1 MYRNKQKLNPRRI
14 HIMNIGEELRKT
26 RNLKGY
32 TMKYLADNAGISQAL
47 VSQIERN
54 VVDPSLKTLRAILR
68 VLDTELATFFL
79 YDSSTPEVVFARKNR
94 TKMQLKNPKLIAEN
108 LVDPTITKRMQPLR
122 LIIPNN
128 EAFTKNDYKHT
139 GEEFGFVLTGTG
151 TIKLKNKLNDYHI
164 KVGDTFYIPSHL
176 FDRIE
181 NNGKDDLEIIWVA
194 TPPTM

>member
-1 MYRNKQKLNPRRI
+1 
-14 HIMNIGEELRKT
+14 MNIGEELRKI
-26 RNLKGY
+26 RNGKGY

-94 TKMQLKNPKLIAEN
+94 TKMTLKNQKIIAEN
-108 LVDPTITKRMQPLR
+108 LVDATLTKKMQPLR
-122 LIIPNN
+122 LVIPNN
-128 EAFTKNDYKHT
+128 EAFTKNDYKNT
-139 GEEFGFVLTGTG
+139 GEEFGFVASGTG
-151 TIKLKNKLNDYHI
+151 IIKLKNKLNDYHI
-164 KVGDTFYIPSHL
+164 KSGDTFYLPSHL
-176 FDRIE
+176 FERIE

-194 TPPTM
+194 TIA